1 MDLSSIV
8 LALQGNLA
16 FVPRA
21 VSVLFNHANPLS
33 EREAA
38 KLSEFTREQQ
48 ETGALVTS
56 VPDNIKQ
63 LMERPLHRLS
73 AVTVIQCILGAAR
86 VPSLPVKYQRRLQR
100 HLLPLLCKGEL
111 LSLEEWSYV
120 LRQTATLPMGH
131 SAISLRC
138 AEEVLK
144 ATAPALF
151 LSKNKSAEEES
162 VNEVQKLFLKTF
174 AVVVSHYAKRHT
186 RCFQR
191 SATQKMP
198 TSKSNNKR
206 NFLYSTPFRRLQRIL
221 DVNWG
226 HTREAWLE
234 IVETL
239 SPAEVLILS
248 LATPWNY
255 PIKNGTLMQVLKG
268 SPTLLFH
275 LFSDRPSP
283 GSLRVECPNDAIHTC
298 IYNMGL
304 TNCSRDNALDYLV
317 VLLALSGE
325 DKFAFFKS
333 RGMDGFVQLLTPFV
347 NNVKTLNVA
356 VAQEWQE
363 RYALL
368 FLHMKAEEE
377 LFPLFVQAASDVVVN
392 RCRAVTEKASIIT
405 LTASVMHVMS
415 DAARSKAATGNL
427 VRMIERELASPAIDT
442 AAAAWRL
449 LREARLEDDVADE
462 IRSALKSVKNNEQL
476 RRVMII
482 HISPQRAP
490 ADVITSLIEPLF
502 EECEEAEAYRPDA
515 FLALRIAA
523 QRRFNAVAKLCG
535 ILCQADV
542 VAQLG
547 TVADELNGLM
557 ETAVT
562 LAQISLFAP
571 MALLLTHRSGL
582 LRQHLSSYVA
592 TISTDASAIIAL
604 WDSLTR
610 TVFGLE
616 AKEKPKILSSN
627 AVGALLTVAP
637 ALLQHTA
644 KTPVSTTL
652 CEVLLC
658 CGHDHIQGT
667 DPYYF
672 HTKSFLLGRR
682 RTSSGV
688 VQSQVFERLFAGE
701 HAHLFKLHSEALV
714 SKICENFNGPTHLG
728 TAASRGLVLLLSFIT
743 SPLSLQQAF
752 EKLLDATKK
761 SVDYLIS
768 LDARDRAIA
777 ASSVT
782 ALQEYETKALRERQL
797 LKTYPD
803 KPPKGISEDDYE
815 DMKRRDAIALEKGR
829 EVLRIEIEKR
839 RHEIEEMIRKNKVPL
854 ATIRTLGATGRFPI
868 EGVAVLYP
876 YLQGILNRN
885 DVPEVLE
892 RLIVDAISGLLSK
905 TIFADMGENMACTV
919 AQLHDKPSL
928 TVGDVSRLSTMS
940 LHLRQ
945 AITHM
950 IPAPLFVVLL
960 PFSRVAFKAGRG
972 GNAVQTTIP
981 VATQHQIMGLLLQNL
996 GQPKL
1001 PQPTETLQLLTNILQ
1016 NFPSLFKSVQQ
1027 GINLLM
1033 ALIPASNLTA
1043 LELGLF
1049 NPADAVKEVVASAY
1063 HRFSHFLTCRRAL
1076 VLAAVSLHDSS
1087 LEVVK
1092 SMQRVTQDPVYSF
1105 SLDPM
1110 DWNDLL
1116 YFLRNYGQH
1125 QTSHAV
1131 RIGET
1136 MRELFLLPST
1146 TVAQQK
1152 LWLEDLKKIAGQGA
1166 IVSIQVLS
1174 SSLMNDAFQGVLLFL
1189 CEMAESPSTEPL
1201 MRLILSCG
1209 RVVLNDCAIDVL
1221 KSLAPTLQT
1230 RLGKPPKDLTDA
1242 HKELYFAT
1250 STVWLTIISCR
1261 LKETVLLESIV
1272 EQQSSTLNKSS
1283 SAMVHR
1289 AVCTSMVEITKNEE
1303 VRASPKL
1310 DEFVEKCLKQVIHAS
1325 SYIKKKAHAYGLV
1338 GVLQGLGL
1346 TSLRRYQIM
1355 EIMKKAVSENRTE
1368 RTGVM
1373 LLLEV
1378 LSEEMGAKFEPY
1390 ALAMCG
1396 GLLEGV
1402 ADKDQRVSECADDA
1416 SRVMVRSLTAVG
1428 LQQLIP
1434 RLVDSLSAEQAK
1446 RRVPPLNFIGYV
1458 AFCSPKQLAATL
1470 PEITKHINAC
1480 LFDVNHN
1487 VSTAAMNALR
1497 RVAGVVSNAEIRE
1510 HVEVILL
1517 ALRSPSTETENA
1529 LDTLLYT
1536 RFVNAVDPASL
1547 ALIIPILSRGLSSQM
1562 PHLRP
1567 KAAQIVASMVNL
1579 VNDPKSLKP
1588 YSEEIVRLLQEAAMD
1603 PMSEARTTSAKA
1615 VAALSAALG
1624 GKMVDDIVAWC
1635 FTILHKPHVSSIEK
1649 AGAAQVFVEVVESC
1663 GDSILYDSLP
1673 TIAAGMLDERPLV
1686 REGFLHIM
1694 VYSPSTLSPSTF
1706 QRFLPLSF
1714 PWVLEGLSHFSDR
1727 VRDVALVAGSGIIN
1741 SYGTRNLS
1749 LVLEPLLS
1757 GVVSEV
1763 TTLRQSSMLLASKL
1777 LIHLVQQIR
1786 KRMRINLAK
1795 ENLAGDQDKT
1805 EELER
1810 ILEQEA
1816 EAAEDAENCGVLQM
1830 EAARDVEK
1838 RGISILGSLEE
1849 ILGTEGFTQLLSAMY
1864 CGRHERNLNVRTDT
1878 NNAWQTCVASLRGAV
1893 KKIFNGLVNVLVL
1906 FASSENLDCVEMAVK
1921 TIEFTS
1927 RLNEM
1932 IEQLIEALCDRYH
1945 EKSRRSKLGALTCL
1959 ANVVVYID
1967 SRRLIGVGGQI
1978 VGCVL
1983 PGMQDT
1989 DSRVQECARDVFAKV
2004 SKSVGP
2010 RLIEDAI
2017 EAQIET
2023 SVRGVVEV
2031 VKVKPVAALDIIFKY
2046 LAQRSVYTQDNL
2058 ELLDAIL
2065 DVDEAYEQMRRYS
2078 DDMGRTL
2085 LAFLVQGL
2093 EGASE
2098 TYQKFI
2104 EGLSREYEHLPVE
2117 HWEKGLRSP
2126 ATQRGALLAAEAYGL
2141 GVSFDSIE
2149 TLTAVFRAAIEAL
2162 GSDDDE
2168 LRSIAVSMIPRLIA
2182 SLEQRVVESLE
2193 EEEQQDLT
2201 TSKRAAGRYL
2211 LQYLDV
2217 FQNTLGVTARAF
2229 ITETEPE
2236 FNVLGEGEPAR
2247 IFDVFMNFYNRG
2259 LDYGTSVQK
2268 VQAVECIQDLLS
2280 FAPRHVSAGA
2290 ANTVAGRCS
2299 KVLFTRNEGTVVLAL
2314 VRLCLQLMDY
2324 PASGKEKM
2332 VEGTMALAMF
2342 NASLCD
2348 KGEARVLALRVV
2360 IRLLQRSEKYAEL
2373 ILGTVVT
2380 KKNSVDTA
2388 LLRGVMCRFVSVVIR
2403 YSHFTKALSHI
2414 TKLMD
2419 FVLPTWEWAET
2430 PATAAFAG
2438 VAVAAL
2444 CKSAS
2449 TTDGQLAELQKKALV
2464 MMSSKGSAALGGFA
2478 FAYSLVTC
2486 CMERADPTFIR
2497 AAADGVRTAASVGAS
2512 DKLTITWLLR
2522 AAAALAST
2530 GLIQASDLKPE
2541 AFVPMLRRVDVN
2553 DELMMS
2559 TAQYYYE
2566 VIVERFPEV
2575 AGALVGIPREQST
2588 QWGIVGHFDA
2598 DLDDE
2603 EAADTVY

>member
-1 MDLSSIV
+1 
-8 LALQGNLA
+8 
-16 FVPRA
+16 
-21 VSVLFNHANPLS
+21 
-33 EREAA
+33 
-38 KLSEFTREQQ
+38 
-48 ETGALVTS
+48 
-56 VPDNIKQ
+56 
-63 LMERPLHRLS
+63 
-73 AVTVIQCILGAAR
+73 
-86 VPSLPVKYQRRLQR
+86 
-100 HLLPLLCKGEL
+100 
-111 LSLEEWSYV
+111 
-120 LRQTATLPMGH
+120 
-131 SAISLRC
+131 
-138 AEEVLK
+138 
-144 ATAPALF
+144 
-151 LSKNKSAEEES
+151 
-162 VNEVQKLFLKTF
+162 
-174 AVVVSHYAKRHT
+174 
-186 RCFQR
+186 
-191 SATQKMP
+191 
-198 TSKSNNKR
+198 
-206 NFLYSTPFRRLQRIL
+206 
-221 DVNWG
+221 
-226 HTREAWLE
+226 
-234 IVETL
+234 
-239 SPAEVLILS
+239 
-248 LATPWNY
+248 
-255 PIKNGTLMQVLKG
+255 
-268 SPTLLFH
+268 
-275 LFSDRPSP
+275 
-283 GSLRVECPNDAIHTC
+283 
-298 IYNMGL
+298 
-304 TNCSRDNALDYLV
+304 
-317 VLLALSGE
+317 
-325 DKFAFFKS
+325 
-333 RGMDGFVQLLTPFV
+333 
-347 NNVKTLNVA
+347 
-356 VAQEWQE
+356 
-363 RYALL
+363 
-368 FLHMKAEEE
+368 
-377 LFPLFVQAASDVVVN
+377 
-392 RCRAVTEKASIIT
+392 
-405 LTASVMHVMS
+405 
-415 DAARSKAATGNL
+415 
-427 VRMIERELASPAIDT
+427 
-442 AAAAWRL
+442 
-449 LREARLEDDVADE
+449 
-462 IRSALKSVKNNEQL
+462 
-476 RRVMII
+476 
-482 HISPQRAP
+482 
-490 ADVITSLIEPLF
+490 
-502 EECEEAEAYRPDA
+502 
-515 FLALRIAA
+515 
-523 QRRFNAVAKLCG
+523 
-535 ILCQADV
+535 
-542 VAQLG
+542 
-547 TVADELNGLM
+547 
-557 ETAVT
+557 
-562 LAQISLFAP
+562 

-582 LRQHLSSYVA
+582 LRRRLSSYVA
-592 TISTDASAIIAL
+592 TLSADASALIAL

-616 AKEKPKILSSN
+616 RKEKPKILSSS
-627 AVGALLTVAP
+627 AAGALLTVAS

-644 KTPVSTTL
+644 KTPVTTTL

-658 CGHDHIQGT
+658 CGHDHVQGE

-672 HTKSFLLGRR
+672 HTNSFLLGRY
-682 RTSSGV
+682 RTSSEV
-688 VQSQVFERLFAGE
+688 ARSETFARLFAGE
-701 HAHLFKLHSEALV
+701 HAHLLTLHGEALV
-714 SKICENFNGPTHLG
+714 SKLCAEFSGPTHLS
-728 TAASRGLVLLLSFIT
+728 TAASRGLVLLLGFIT
-743 SPLSLQQAF
+743 GPVSSQRAF
-752 EKLLDATKK
+752 ETLLEVTKK
-761 SVDYLIS
+761 SVDYFLS

-777 ASSVT
+777 ASTVT
-782 ALQEYETKALRERQL
+782 ALHAYETQALREQQL

-803 KPPKGISEDDYE
+803 RPPKGMSEDDY
-815 DMKRRDAIALEKGR
+815 DDLKRRDAVALEKGR
-829 EVLRIEIEKR
+829 KVLRAEVEKR
-839 RHEIEEMIRKNKVPL
+839 THVIEGIIRQNKVPL
-854 ATIRTLGATGRFPI
+854 ATIRTLGTTGHFPI

-876 YLQGILNRN
+876 YLQATLNRS
-885 DVPEVLE
+885 DVPEVLG
-892 RLIVDAISGLLSK
+892 RLVLDAISGLFSK
-905 TIFADMGENMACTV
+905 TVFAHMAENMACTV
-919 AQLHDKPSL
+919 AQLHSKTTL
-928 TVGDVSRLSTMS
+928 TSEDVSRLSTMA

-945 AITHM
+945 ATTSM

-972 GNAVQTTIP
+972 SNAVQTTIP
-981 VATQHQIMGLLLQNL
+981 LATQHQMIGVLLQNL
-996 GQPKL
+996 GQSQL
-1001 PQPTETLQLLTNILQ
+1001 PQPTETLQLLTGILQ

-1033 ALIPASNLTA
+1033 AMIPASHLAA

-1049 NPADAVKEVVASAY
+1049 TPADAVKEVVASAY

-1076 VLAAVSLHDSS
+1076 VLAAVSLHDTST
-1087 LEVVK
+1087 EVVK
-1092 SMQRVTQDPVYSF
+1092 SMRLVAQDPAYAF
-1105 SLDPM
+1105 SLEPS

-1116 YFLRNYGQH
+1116 YFLNTYGQH
-1125 QTSHAV
+1125 HVSHAV

-1136 MRELFLLPST
+1136 MRTLFSLPST
-1146 TVAQQK
+1146 RASQQK
-1152 LWLEDLKKIAGQGA
+1152 LWLEDLKRIAGQGA
-1166 IVSIQVLS
+1166 VVAIQVLS
-1174 SSLMNDAFQGVLLFL
+1174 SSLIAEAFQDALLFL
-1189 CEMAESPSTEPL
+1189 CDMAESPSTEPL

-1209 RVVLNDCAIDVL
+1209 RVVLNDCAMDIL
-1221 KSLAPTLQT
+1221 RSLAPTLQT
-1230 RLGKPPKDLTDA
+1230 RLGKPPKDLSNA

-1261 LKETVLLESIV
+1261 LKETKLLESIV

-1289 AVCTSMVEITKNEE
+1289 AVCTSMVEITKNAE

-1310 DEFVEKCLKQVIHAS
+1310 DEFVEKCLKQVIHSS

-1346 TSLRRYQIM
+1346 TSLRRYHIM
-1355 EIMKKAVSENRTE
+1355 AIMQKAVKESQTE

-1373 LLLEV
+1373 LLMEV

-1390 ALAMCG
+1390 ALAMCS

-1402 ADKDQRVSECADDA
+1402 ADKDQKVSECADDA
-1416 SRVMVRSLTAVG
+1416 SRVMVSSLTAVG
-1428 LQQLIP
+1428 LRQLIP

-1446 RRVPPLNFIGYV
+1446 LRVPPLNFIGYV

-1497 RVAGVVSNAEIRE
+1497 RVAGVVSNTEIRE
-1510 HVEVILL
+1510 HVELILA
-1517 ALRSPSTETENA
+1517 ALRSPNTETENA
-1529 LDTLLYT
+1529 LDALLYT

-1562 PHLRP
+1562 PQLRP

-1588 YSEEIVRLLQEAAMD
+1588 YTEELVRLLEEAAMD
-1603 PMSEARTTSAKA
+1603 PKSEARTTSAKA
-1615 VAALSAALG
+1615 LAALSAAIG

-1635 FTILHKPHVSSIEK
+1635 FTVLQKPHISTIEK

-1663 GDSILYDSLP
+1663 GDSILYDSFP
-1673 TIAAGMLDERPLV
+1673 TIEAGMLDERPVV
-1686 REGFLHIM
+1686 REGFLQIM
-1694 VYSPSTLSPSTF
+1694 VYAPSTLSPANF

-1727 VRDVALVAGSGIIN
+1727 VRDVALVAGTGIIN
-1741 SYGTRNLS
+1741 LYGTRNLS

-1786 KRMRINLAK
+1786 KKMRIHAAK
-1795 ENLAGDQDKT
+1795 EDLAGDQDKT
-1805 EELER
+1805 KELEQM
-1810 ILEQEA
+1810 LEQEGEGEEEV
-1816 EAAEDAENCGVLQM
+1816 EAGGVLQM

-1849 ILGTEGFTQLLSAMY
+1849 MLGTESFTRLLAAMY

-1893 KKIFNGLVNVLVL
+1893 KKIFNGLVSVLIL

-1932 IEQLIEALCDRYH
+1932 IEQLIEALCDRYK
-1945 EKSRRSKLGALTCL
+1945 ENNRRSKLGSLICL

-1983 PGMQDT
+1983 PGMQDK
-1989 DSRVQECARDVFAKV
+1989 DPQVQECARDVFAKV

-2031 VKVKPVAALDIIFKY
+2031 VKVKPGAALEIIFKY

-2065 DVDEAYEQMRRYS
+2065 DVDEAYEQMRRFNDVIS
-2078 DDMGRTL
+2078 RTL

-2098 TYQKFI
+2098 SYQKFI
-2104 EGLSREYEHLPVE
+2104 EGMPREFEHLPME

-2141 GVSFDSIE
+2141 GISFDYIE
-2149 TLTAVFRAAIEAL
+2149 GLSAVFRAAIEAL
-2162 GSDDDE
+2162 ASEEDE
-2168 LRSIAVSMIPRLIA
+2168 LRGIAISMIPRLIA

-2193 EEEQQDLT
+2193 EDEQQDLT

-2217 FQNTLGVTARAF
+2217 FQNTLGATARAVV
-2229 ITETEPE
+2229 TEADPE
-2236 FNVLGEGEPAR
+2236 FSVLAEGEPTR
-2247 IFDVFMNFYNRG
+2247 LFDVFMTFYNRG
-2259 LDYGTSVQK
+2259 LDYGTSLQK
-2268 VQAVECIQDLLS
+2268 VQAVECIQDLLT
-2280 FAPRHVSAGA
+2280 FAPRRVSAGA

-2299 KVLFTRNEGTVVLAL
+2299 KVLFTRNEGAVVLAL
-2314 VRLCLQLMDY
+2314 VRLCLQLMNY

-2360 IRLLQRSEKYAEL
+2360 IQLLQRSERYADL

-2380 KKNSVDTA
+2380 KKTAVDTP
-2388 LLRGVMCRFVSVVIR
+2388 LLCGVMCRFISVVIR
-2403 YSHFTKALSHI
+2403 YGHFTKALSHI
-2414 TKLMD
+2414 AKLLD
-2419 FVLPTWEWAET
+2419 LVLPIWERAET
-2430 PATAAFAG
+2430 PATAAVAG

-2449 TTDGQLAELQKKALV
+2449 ITDAQLAELQKRALA
-2464 MMSSKGSAALGGFA
+2464 MMGSKGSGALGGFA

-2486 CMERADPTFIR
+2486 GVERVDPAFVR
-2497 AAADGVRTAASVGAS
+2497 AAADAVRTAASIGAS
-2512 DKLTITWLLR
+2512 DKLSITWLLR

-2530 GLIQASDLKPE
+2530 GLLQAADLKPE
-2541 AFVPMLRRVDVN
+2541 VYLPMLRRVDAN

-2559 TAQYYYE
+2559 TAQYYYD
-2566 VIVERFPEV
+2566 VLAERFPE
-2575 AGALVGIPREQST
+2575 AAAAAANLPREQSA
-2588 QWGIVGHFDA
+2588 QWGVVGHFDA

-2603 EAADTVY
+2603 VAADTVY